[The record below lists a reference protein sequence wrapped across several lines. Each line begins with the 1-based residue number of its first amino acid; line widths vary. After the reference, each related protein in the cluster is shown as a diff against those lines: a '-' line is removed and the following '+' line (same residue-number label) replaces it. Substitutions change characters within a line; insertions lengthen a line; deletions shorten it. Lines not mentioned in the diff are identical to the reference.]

1 MHTIVSSAA
10 TIGISAHRVD
20 VQVDLSL
27 GLLQFQ
33 IVGLPDAAIKESRQR
48 VQTALRNC
56 GFRLP
61 ERKITVNLA
70 PADLKKEGS
79 LFDLPIALGILAAV
93 EVIPSNHPLL
103 KNALFLGELS
113 LDGAIRGVRGILP
126 IACDAHKLGATTL
139 VVPADNGHEAALI
152 SGITVLASRHL
163 TELVAYLR
171 REITIEPTPS
181 STPPAGSSPLC
192 DLRDIKGQAHAKR
205 ALEIAAAGRHNLL
218 FIGSPGSG
226 KTMLA
231 RRLPFLMPPMSYEEV
246 VETSK
251 IYSVIGALPP
261 ASLITERPL
270 RAPHHTTSEPG
281 LVGGGSSPQPGEISL
296 AHNGVLF
303 LDELT
308 EFRRRTLEVLRQ
320 PLEERNVTISRAHM
334 SVTFPASFL
343 LVAALNPCPC
353 GYFGDSRRS
362 CSCAP
367 QTVQNYLKKLSGPL
381 LDRIDLQVPVLSISY
396 ETAMKST
403 HSESAEP
410 LSERIARAAERQHA
424 RLGNGVWNGT
434 MSAAALE
441 HHCILTPKAEEI
453 IRRAF
458 DKLGLSMRGY
468 HKVLRVARTIADLE
482 GVDTLT
488 DTHISEALMYRS
500 IDHTLQQ
507 QRL

>member
-1 MHTIVSSAA
+1 MHTIVSSAT
-10 TIGISAHRVD
+10 TIGISAHKVD

-27 GLLQFQ
+27 GLLQFH

-79 LFDLPIALGILAAV
+79 LFDLPIALGILTAIDL
-93 EVIPSNHPLL
+93 IPADHPLL
-103 KNALFLGELS
+103 KSALFLGELS

-126 IACDAHKLGATTL
+126 IACDAKKLGATTL

-152 SGITVLASRHL
+152 AGIDVVAPRHL

-171 REITIEPTPS
+171 GEQALPPVTSALPS
-181 STPPAGSSPLC
+181 TGTAPLC
-192 DLRDIKGQAHAKR
+192 DLRDIKGQMHAKR

-231 RRLPFLMPPMSYEEV
+231 RRLATLMPPMSYNEV

-270 RAPHHTTSEPG
+270 RSPHHTTSEAG

-320 PLEERNVTISRAHM
+320 PLEEHTVTISRAHM
-334 SVTFPASFL
+334 AVSFPASFL

-353 GYFGDSRRS
+353 GYFGDSRRP
-362 CSCAP
+362 CTCPP
-367 QTVQNYLKKLSGPL
+367 QMVQNYLKKLSGPL
-381 LDRIDLQVPVLSISY
+381 LDRIDLQVPVLSINY
-396 ETAMKST
+396 DTAMARTDDVSQET
-403 HSESAEP
+403 LAQ
-410 LSERIARAAERQHA
+410 RITRAVNRQKA
-424 RLGNGVWNGT
+424 RLGEGVWNGT
-434 MSAAALE
+434 MGPAALE
-441 HHCILTPKAEEI
+441 RDCGMTDSAQQI

-488 DTHISEALMYRS
+488 DSHISEALMYRS

-507 QRL
+507 QGL

>member
-10 TIGISAHRVD
+10 IIGISAHRVD

-27 GLLQFQ
+27 GLLQFH
-33 IVGLPDAAIKESRQR
+33 IVGLPDAAVKESRQR

-93 EVIPSNHPLL
+93 EGVPSNHPLL
-103 KNALFLGELS
+103 TSALFLGELS

-126 IACDAHKLGATTL
+126 IASDAHKLGATTL

-152 SGITVLASRHL
+152 SGITILAPRHI

-171 REITIEPTPS
+171 GEALLAPTPA
-181 STPPAGSSPLC
+181 STPSTGNLSLC
-192 DLRDIKGQAHAKR
+192 DLRDIKGQTHAKR

-231 RRLPFLMPPMSYEEV
+231 RRLPLLMPPMSYEEV

-270 RAPHHTTSEPG
+270 RSPHHTTSEPG

-320 PLEERNVTISRAHM
+320 PLEERMVTISRAHM

-381 LDRIDLQVPVLSISY
+381 LDRIDLQVPILSIPY
-396 ETAMKST
+396 EIAMKNG
-403 HSESAEP
+403 EEDSAES
-410 LSERIARAAERQHA
+410 LNERISRAVHRQHA
-424 RLGNGVWNGT
+424 RLGKGIWNGT
-434 MSAAALE
+434 MSAGVLE
-441 HHCILTPKAEEI
+441 KHCRMTPKAEEI

-468 HKVLRVARTIADLE
+468 HKVLRVARTIADLGE
-482 GVDTLT
+482 VDTIT

-507 QRL
+507 NPL